1 MLYKAFSYCNLD
13 VFRLCVSSVSSLV
26 VYVMK
31 MLFVIAGETA
41 IPGDKKDEEAVKE
54 EAKPVAVEQ
63 TTTAAVKED
72 K

>member
-1 MLYKAFSYCNLD
+1 MQLRCFQT
-13 VFRLCVSSVSSLV
+13 VSSLV

-31 MLFVIAGETA
+31 MVFVIAGETA
-41 IPGDKKDEEAVKE
+41 IPGDKKDEQAVKE

-63 TTTAAVKED
+63 TTAAAVKED